1 MILLF
6 HLFLSQEQHFHKKAF
21 LLNRASRY
29 YSPTPKE
36 TSLKCFQKK
45 QVYKLFL
52 LKASYH
58 QLSACKLC
66 SLNETNHMIPG
77 IIVILGP
84 TRAGK
89 TEQKSDRSLNW
100 DLFQFYFGLKSTFSE
115 PFPSILYLSPPILFL
130 LKKKESNN

>member
-1 MILLF
+1 MALSEEEFLLNKSKLISIERIRCEIVVLPF
-6 HLFLSQEQHFHKKAF
+6 PKKAF
-21 LLNRASRY
+21 LLNSASLY

-66 SLNETNHMIPG
+66 ARNETNHMILG
-77 IIVILGP
+77 IIVILGL
-84 TRAGK
+84 TRAGR
-89 TEQKSDRSLNW
+89 TE
-100 DLFQFYFGLKSTFSE
+100 
-115 PFPSILYLSPPILFL
+115 
-130 LKKKESNN
+130 